1 MSAPITVTR
10 LNRFAFTLR
19 TDRGQSA
26 SWSLEIPRY
35 RGNTGC
41 SCRGK
46 LRKTKPWGPKLD
58 DSRLRALNFQ
68 RGRLRVQCK
77 DINATQYLRLT
88 RGCSGRALLCRC
100 RPAVARWRQARA
112 AGPQAVRQAFGSR
125 LAGGLMSI
133 SVAAGLFLAVLI
145 GIAWL
150 QFRLLAYLRKSSIRY
165 RWFELFS
172 CLFLIAIGLVLLTAP
187 RGSSIDFLWLLGGG
201 CILSGAIS
209 LEPVLRTR
217 FV

>member
-1 MSAPITVTR
+1 
-10 LNRFAFTLR
+10 
-19 TDRGQSA
+19 
-26 SWSLEIPRY
+26 
-35 RGNTGC
+35 
-41 SCRGK
+41 
-46 LRKTKPWGPKLD
+46 
-58 DSRLRALNFQ
+58 
-68 RGRLRVQCK
+68 
-77 DINATQYLRLT
+77 
-88 RGCSGRALLCRC
+88 
-100 RPAVARWRQARA
+100 
-112 AGPQAVRQAFGSR
+112 
-125 LAGGLMSI
+125 MSI

-217 FV
+217 FVRSKILRCSFCNKSQRDVRKLIAGPQVLICDECVDICVTIIEEDRVSEGDGSPMNDPSPESP